1 MNTIL
6 VPLDGSAFGEH
17 ALPTALALARRGEAG
32 LALALVHHLSA
43 PTIGV
48 SGEVFFD
55 PALEAFARA
64 EEERYLEGVAARV
77 RAAVDAPVRVDLLE
91 QPVER
96 ALLAHAD
103 DIGAGL
109 IVMTTHG
116 RGGLSRAWIGSVTDR
131 IIRQSPTPVLV
142 LHPHESAPELT
153 EPPPFRHILIA
164 LDGSPLAERAI
175 EGALALGRPAHARYT
190 LVQAVVPVMHRFVV
204 DGMVPHVDTKALEA
218 GWNDSQA
225 YLRSV
230 AEPLRA
236 EGHVVDIQS
245 PVGQPAEA
253 ILRYAEQ
260 QAADLIALTTRGHGG
275 LTRLLLGSVA
285 DKLLRGAAVPL
296 LISHPSPRAAR
307 AEGAAEEAHTA

>member
-17 ALPTALALARRGEAG
+17 ALPTALALARREEGA

-55 PALEAFARA
+55 PALETFARA
-64 EEERYLEGVAARV
+64 EEGRYLEGVAARV

-103 DIGAGL
+103 NIGASL

-142 LHPHESAPELT
+142 LHPDESAPDLS

-175 EGALALGRPAHARYT
+175 ESALALGRPTHARYT
-190 LVQAVVPVMHRFVV
+190 LLQAVVPVVHSFVV
-204 DGMVPHVDTKALEA
+204 DGMGPHIDTKALEA
-218 GWNDSQA
+218 GWEAAQA
-225 YLRSV
+225 YLRAL

-236 EGHVVDIQS
+236 EGYVVDIQS

-260 QAADLIALTTRGHGG
+260 QAADLIALTTRGRGG

-285 DKLLRGAAVPL
+285 DKLLRGATIPL
-296 LISHPSPRAAR
+296 LISHPSPRTVR
-307 AEGAAEEAHTA
+307 AEGVAREEHSA